1 MGLSAHGAW
10 VVRRGRM
17 LNLRSLTRGLC
28 GSRVRGPNE
37 GGTMAGGSSAVAAG
51 AVTDVLETDEA
62 KSLIASAQ
70 EAGSIRAD
78 EIALALGEL
87 ELDAAQLDEV
97 FGALE
102 EANIDIVNGDDEE
115 EQESAAVRSS
125 QREVS
130 TDALQLFLKDIGKV
144 ELLTAPQ
151 EVELA
156 KRIERGDERAKR
168 QMVEANLRLVV
179 SIAKRYRNQGLPF
192 LDLIQEGT
200 IGLVRAAEKF
210 DHRKGFKFS
219 TYATWWIRQAVARA
233 LADKARTIRM
243 PVHVVEKLNKIMR
256 TERKLRAE
264 RGREPSSGEI
274 AVDLE
279 LTLDEVDQIRRSAQ
293 TPVSL
298 EKPVGDDEESEF
310 GHFIT
315 DELAPL
321 PDELAEDV
329 LRREALT
336 KILGTLSER
345 ERRVLELRYGLNG
358 EQPRTLDEVGRTFQ
372 VTRERI
378 RQIENQSLK
387 KLRALADS
395 QKLRV
400 A

>member
-1 MGLSAHGAW
+1 MGLS
-10 VVRRGRM
+10 
-17 LNLRSLTRGLC
+17 
-28 GSRVRGPNE
+28 GSTVRGQSE
-37 GGTMAGGSSAVAAG
+37 GVGMAGGDSAVAAT
-51 AVTDVLETDEA
+51 AVTDVLDTDEA

-78 EIALALGEL
+78 EVALALGEL
-87 ELDAAQLDEV
+87 ELDTAQLDEV

-102 EANIDIVNGDDEE
+102 EANVDIVSGDDAQDEDE
-115 EQESAAVRSS
+115 AARST

-156 KRIERGDERAKR
+156 KRIERGDDGAKR
-168 QMVEANLRLVV
+168 EMVEANLRLVV

-243 PVHVVEKLNKIMR
+243 PVHVVEKLNKIVR

-264 RGREPSSGEI
+264 LGREPVSREI
-274 AVDLE
+274 AVELDL
-279 LTLDEVDQIRRSAQ
+279 TIAEVDQIRRSAQ
-293 TPVSL
+293 VPVSL

-310 GHFIT
+310 GHFLT
-315 DELAPL
+315 DESAPL
-321 PDELAEDV
+321 PEEVAEDV
-329 LRREALT
+329 LRKDALGR
-336 KILGTLSER
+336 ILRTLSTR

-358 EQPRTLDEVGRTFQ
+358 EQPRTLDEVGRAFN

-378 RQIENQSLK
+378 RQIENQCLK
-387 KLRALADS
+387 KLRAVAEANA
-395 QKLRV
+395 LREV